1 MHQGGPGL
9 GVGAALLNLIY
20 PRRCP
25 VCGEP
30 VPVRRPRLRRD
41 GARPAGVREGKDASV
56 SAGVR
61 EGLICPD
68 CEGAFSVVEEPTC
81 FKCGRGLS
89 DPSRELCRQ
98 CEDMPKAF
106 DRCFALFNYD
116 ETAASSVLRFKNG
129 GRREYAEYYAAR
141 FTELRGEQ
149 LAGARPQ
156 VIVPVP
162 LYAGKLR
169 KRGYNQA
176 AEFGRALSKRLG
188 IPMRGDLLAKISP
201 GEEQK
206 SLSAASRA
214 RNVAE
219 TIRVS
224 REAAGYRRVLLVD
237 DVYTTGSTL
246 SACAR
251 KLKKAGVDEVCCA
264 VIAIANEE

>member
-1 MHQGGPGL
+1 M
-9 GVGAALLNLIY
+9 
-20 PRRCP
+20 
-25 VCGEP
+25 CGEP
-30 VPVRRPRLRRD
+30 VPVRGAKLRSDASRSE
-41 GARPAGVREGKDASV
+41 GVRA
-56 SAGVR
+56 
-61 EGLICPD
+61 GLICPD

-81 FKCGRGLS
+81 LRCGRGIS
-89 DPSRELCRQ
+89 DPSRELCRH
-98 CEDMPKAF
+98 CEDIPKAF

-116 ETAASSVLRFKNG
+116 ETAASSVLMFKNG

-141 FTELRGEQ
+141 FMELRGEQ
-149 LAGARPQ
+149 LAGARLQ

-162 LYAGKLR
+162 LHAGKLR

-176 AEFGRALSKRLG
+176 AEFGRALARRLG
-188 IPMRGDLLAKISP
+188 VPMRADLLAKVSP

-206 SLSAASRA
+206 SLSAAARA

-224 REAAGYRRVLLVD
+224 HEAAGYRRVLLVD

-264 VIAIANEE
+264 VIAIGSDE